1 MLPHTYLGC
10 KTEVFERKHKKHR
23 FIYDSKLQDSWHLV
37 SQLSAN
43 FDFTEMLRLLVWG
56 QRSLLITNAVAASW
70 TLGAF
75 WGLALQVFFLFFPF
89 FQFRPKTKK
98 KEKKKKNTL
107 NTHTKSAH
115 LPEAIMYM
123 LVRGYLK
130 KSVLF
135 QRFKT
140 RHDLETFLE
149 HCLLTIS

>member
-1 MLPHTYLGC
+1 MPPHTYLGC
-10 KTEVFERKHKKHR
+10 KTEVFERKYKKHR
-23 FIYDSKLQDSWHLV
+23 FIYDSKLQDPWHLV

-43 FDFTEMLRLLVWG
+43 FDFTEMLKLLVWG
-56 QRSLLITNAVAASW
+56 QRSLLITNAVAANW

-89 FQFRPKTKK
+89 FNLDQKQKQKWKT
-98 KEKKKKNTL
+98 TL

-115 LPEAIMYM
+115 LPGAIMYM
-123 LVRGYLK
+123 LVRGYFK

-140 RHDLETFLE
+140 RHDLETVLE